1 MTTLHVMPS
10 TIRKY
15 LDELGAH
22 YEVIDHPREL
32 DAQRTAAV
40 THTPGAMF
48 AKCLLVKIDGNFA
61 LAVLRADH
69 RFDSPMLAKAAL
81 AKIVELVSEEE
92 MEHVFP
98 DCELGAEP
106 PLGELYGLPVYVSSV
121 LADAKTITF
130 NAGTHEQALRMT
142 YEEFQHMAQ
151 PIVAD
156 FSAKIHG

>member
-48 AKCLLVKIDGNFA
+48 AKCLLVKIDGNYA
-61 LAVLRADH
+61 LAVLPADH
-69 RFDSPMLAKAAL
+69 RFDGPMLARAAM
-81 AKIVELVSEEE
+81 AGYVELVGEEE
-92 MEHVFP
+92 MERVFP

-106 PLGELYGLPVYVSSV
+106 PLGELYGLPVYVAV
-121 LADAKTITF
+121 PLADAKTITF
-130 NAGTHEQALRMT
+130 NAGTHEQALRMP
-142 YEEFQHMAQ
+142 YEDFQRLAQ

-156 FSAKIHG
+156 FSVKVHG

>member
-1 MTTLHVMPS
+1 MTTLHEMPS

-22 YEVIDHPREL
+22 YEVIDHPREV

-48 AKCLLVKIDGNFA
+48 AKCLLVKIDVSYA
-61 LAVLRADH
+61 LVVLPADH
-69 RFDSPMLAKAAL
+69 RFDGAMLAKAAL
-81 AKIVELVSEEE
+81 AKHSNLVNEEE

-106 PLGELYGLPVYVSSV
+106 PLGELYGLPVYVSV
-121 LADAKTITF
+121 ALADAKTITF
-130 NAGTHEQALRMT
+130 NAGTHEQAVRMT
-142 YEEFQHMAQ
+142 YAEFERMAQ
-151 PIVAD
+151 PTVVD
-156 FSAKIHG
+156 CSVKVHG